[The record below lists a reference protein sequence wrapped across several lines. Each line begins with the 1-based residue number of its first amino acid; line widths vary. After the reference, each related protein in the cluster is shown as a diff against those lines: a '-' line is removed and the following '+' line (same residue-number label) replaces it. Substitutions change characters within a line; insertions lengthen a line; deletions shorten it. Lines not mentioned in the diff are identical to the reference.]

1 MISIVN
7 YGVGNLQNIYNAL
20 SFLKQKAKVISTPQE
35 LEKAEKIILP
45 GVGSFG
51 YCMQKVKEYDFF
63 DLLVVKAQSTPFL
76 GICVGMQ
83 LLFTES
89 EEKGSHDGLKILQGK
104 IQKLNTKYKVP
115 HTGWNKVFYE
125 KETKSDWFYFVHSYH
140 VIPEDDAII
149 VGFCN
154 YGTRV
159 VSIIKKENIWGTQ
172 FHPEKSQKAGLDFL
186 KQFAKF

>member
-1 MISIVN
+1 MISIIN

-20 SFLKQKAKVISTPQE
+20 SFLKQKSKIISTPQE

-51 YCMQKVKEYDFF
+51 YCIKKIKEFDFF
-63 DLLVVKAQSTPFL
+63 DLLVAKAQNTPFL

-83 LLFTES
+83 LLFSIS
-89 EEKGSHDGLKILQGK
+89 EEKGNYDGLKILQGK

-115 HTGWNKVFYE
+115 HIGWNKVFYE
-125 KETKSDWFYFVHSYH
+125 EGKSDWFYFVHSYH
-140 VIPEDDAII
+140 VIPEENSII
-149 VGFCN
+149 TGVCN

-159 VSIIKKENIWGTQ
+159 VSIIEKENIWGTQ
-172 FHPEKSQKAGLDFL
+172 FHPEKSQKAGIDFL
-186 KQFAKF
+186 NKFAKI